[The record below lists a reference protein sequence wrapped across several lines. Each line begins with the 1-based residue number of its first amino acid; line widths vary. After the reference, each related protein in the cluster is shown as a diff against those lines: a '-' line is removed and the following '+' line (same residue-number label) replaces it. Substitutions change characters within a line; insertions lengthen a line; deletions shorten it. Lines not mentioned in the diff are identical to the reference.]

1 MHTSPLP
8 YPWCGSSAMA
18 RGSLRSVLMRTR
30 LLVPSTEA
38 TEMDLSPESVQY
50 RLCWSQST
58 ASPTGVCRDDS
69 TSGTCWEGSLASWMK
84 ALRVEQEAGMREER
98 MRESFEGMR
107 ICKGWST
114 SNQPLLQN
122 RCTERLWGRAWLAA
136 CRALFCD
143 NEDVYTIRLIMW
155 RPTRR
160 FITIKYWF
168 LVTALR
174 DKEFYPLV

>member
-1 MHTSPLP
+1 
-8 YPWCGSSAMA
+8 MA

-107 ICKGWST
+107 ICKG
-114 SNQPLLQN
+114 
-122 RCTERLWGRAWLAA
+122 
-136 CRALFCD
+136 
-143 NEDVYTIRLIMW
+143 
-155 RPTRR
+155 
-160 FITIKYWF
+160 
-168 LVTALR
+168 
-174 DKEFYPLV
+174 